1 MKETKKRVGLR
12 AYEKIKKKIL
22 QHELDFRE
30 KLREDDLSRELR
42 LSRTPIREALLMLE
56 KEGLLTR
63 SQGRG
68 FSIKQFSIEDVSGFY
83 EFRDISETGSA
94 ELVIANITD
103 EDIDELS
110 NILKKVKGIINK
122 GDAGE
127 ALVVA
132 LQFHIKIIKISKNDM
147 IIDSLKNC
155 YEKMILVSWSS
166 HQIEAAIESAK
177 EHERILSALKSKDLD
192 ELRMRT
198 HQHIINARD
207 RILNILKSNTQK
219 LYFLP

>member
-1 MKETKKRVGLR
+1 MKETKKRVGLS

-110 NILKKVKGIINK
+110 DILKKVKGIINK
-122 GDAGE
+122 GDASD

-132 LQFHIKIIKISKNDM
+132 LQFHIKIIGICKNDM
-147 IIDSLKNC
+147 IINSLRNC

-166 HQIEAAIESAK
+166 HQIEAATESAK
-177 EHERILSALKSKDLD
+177 EHEKILSALKSKDLD

>member
-1 MKETKKRVGLR
+1 MKETKKKVGLST
-12 AYEKIKKKIL
+12 YEKIKKKIL

-30 KLREDDLSRELR
+30 KLGEDDLSRELH
-42 LSRTPIREALLMLE
+42 LSRTPIREALIMLE
-56 KEGLLTR
+56 KEGLLIR
-63 SQGRG
+63 SQGKG

-83 EFRDISETGSA
+83 EFRDISETGSS
-94 ELVIANITD
+94 ELIISNVTD
-103 EDIDELS
+103 DNVNELS

-122 GDAGE
+122 GDARE

-132 LQFHIKIIKISKNDM
+132 LQFHIKIIEISNNHM

-166 HQIEAAIESAK
+166 HQIEAATESAK
-177 EHERILSALKSKDLD
+177 EHERILLALKSKNLD
-192 ELRMRT
+192 EFRMST

-207 RILNILKSNTQK
+207 RILNILKSDTQR